1 MPEIDLEIG
10 GRRYALAC
18 RDGEEAHFHHLA
30 AMIDAKMSR
39 ATKAVGGLNEVR
51 QFLFASLLLA
61 DELDEASRTARIAP
75 PQPEPAPAPAPAES
89 AEPIADPV
97 ILAALE
103 RLAERLEAF
112 AGRMDGGLEGARAN
126 A

>member
-30 AMIDAKMSR
+30 AMIDAKMNR

-75 PQPEPAPAPAPAES
+75 PQPEPAPAEI